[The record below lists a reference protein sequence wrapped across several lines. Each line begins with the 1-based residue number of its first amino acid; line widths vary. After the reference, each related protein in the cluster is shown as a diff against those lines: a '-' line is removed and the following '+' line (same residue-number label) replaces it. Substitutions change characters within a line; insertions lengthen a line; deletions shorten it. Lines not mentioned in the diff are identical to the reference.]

1 MPANPEEARVLTN
14 PGALAEDH
22 LPGNMVQNEQRIAE
36 IEDYLSPTSRKQRP
50 LHLWFYGAPGTGKT
64 STARYILEKKH
75 RKSGVRWIYVNC
87 WQHDSLYSILVRWIY
102 VNCWQHDSLYS
113 ILDYMT
119 AELSILRAEEQR
131 TDRKLEKFQQYL
143 KQEPFLLILD
153 EMDKPSPKERASII
167 YSLCSVPKVGLISI
181 SNSCDALFELDAR
194 VRSRLNPALVVF
206 ESYTTEELTTILAE
220 RAKESLADGSWE
232 KKTLHRIAELA
243 KGDARV
249 ALQTL
254 KKSAWIAERDRAS
267 KITDLHVRKAWSST
281 QELKRQ
287 YLLGKLTRDHRILY
301 EIMKY
306 QGELLSSDLRQL
318 YLVECSR
325 MKRRPVAERT
335 FSDYINDLKTAG
347 LSQVERARVRGKV
360 RLIKAV
366 K

>member
-14 PGALAEDH
+14 PGALSEDH

-64 STARYILEKKH
+64 STARYILEKKR
-75 RKSGVRWIYVNC
+75 RKSGVRWV
-87 WQHDSLYSILVRWIY
+87 Y

-119 AELSILRAEEQR
+119 AKLSILRAEEQR
-131 TDRKLEKFQQYL
+131 TARKLEKFQQYL

-206 ESYTTEELTTILAE
+206 DSYSTEELTTILTE
-220 RAKESLADGSWE
+220 RAQEALADGSWE
-232 KKTLHRIAELA
+232 KKTLCRIAELA

-254 KKSAWIAERDRAS
+254 KKAAWIAERDRAS
-267 KITDLHVRKAWSST
+267 KITDSHVRKAWSST

-301 EIMKY
+301 EIVKY
-306 QGELLSSDLRQL
+306 QGQILSSDLRQL

-325 MKRRPVAERT
+325 MKRRPIAERT
-335 FSDYINDLKTAG
+335 FSDYVNDLKTAG
-347 LSQVERARVRGKV
+347 LGQVERARVRGKV

-366 K
+366 R